1 MGFRFGGGVLLRSVL
16 LNKVLL
22 LGITFF
28 WLVEIAFS
36 QGRLLGRVVD
46 GSGNPLAAATVY
58 LSSGTTTQAAL
69 SNADGYYIF
78 LSVPEGQY
86 TLKAFKRGLPKM
98 DAISVTIAANTTTR
112 KDFVLSESGGTV
124 TLLASSKPKEK
135 LAEKPVAL
143 AEKPAEKSTEKS
155 AAPIAAVTKPKEEKA
170 APEPAAKAA
179 PAAVAVDEDED
190 IQRITAEAEALVA
203 ELNTISVEKEVQ
215 IQGGIESVMKKIVY
229 PEAALSLKIEGK
241 VVARVFVDAK
251 GNVMKIDVLKPAHP
265 LLTEEAVR
273 VLTEETLY
281 TPAQAGGKPV
291 AGAITV
297 PLTFKIQKVTW

>member
-1 MGFRFGGGVLLRSVL
+1 MEFRATTHAFITYF
-16 LNKVLL
+16 L
-22 LGITFF
+22 LGITLG
-28 WLVEIAFS
+28 WLAEDTLA
-36 QGRLLGRVVD
+36 QEGRLLGRVVD
-46 GSGNPLAAATVY
+46 GSGNPLAAATIY

-86 TLKAFKRGLPKM
+86 TLKAFKRGLPK
-98 DAISVTIAANTTTR
+98 IEPINLTIVANTTTR
-112 KDFVLSESGGTV
+112 KDFILSESGGA
-124 TLLASSKPKEK
+124 TLLTVSKPKEK
-135 LAEKPVAL
+135 PAEKPIAL
-143 AEKPAEKSTEKS
+143 AARVPERPAEKPTADRP
-155 AAPIAAVTKPKEEKA
+155 AAAVTRPLEEKPAAQPETKTA
-170 APEPAAKAA
+170 AP
-179 PAAVAVDEDED
+179 VAVDEDED
-190 IQRITAEAEALVA
+190 IKRITAEAEALAA
-203 ELNTISVEKEVQ
+203 ELNTATVEKEVQ
-215 IQGGIESVMKKIVY
+215 IQGGIESVIKKIIY

-251 GNVMKIDVLKPAHP
+251 GNVMKIDILKQAHP

-273 VLTEETLY
+273 VLTEEAVY